1 MHYKCQRR
9 QTYIS
14 CIVAPWGVHDCDVL
28 VVVNFLQLVV
38 FWAQSHFHFFAVH
51 VALCCHYQLFVL
63 ALVVLATLV
72 EVSLLFTLR
81 KVIQGFVGGFT
92 VLTQELVLINELVIA
107 EF

>member
-1 MHYKCQRR
+1 
-9 QTYIS
+9 
-14 CIVAPWGVHDCDVL
+14 
-28 VVVNFLQLVV
+28 
-38 FWAQSHFHFFAVH
+38 
-51 VALCCHYQLFVL
+51 VL